1 MKNIV
6 PHNNKNVIFKLR
18 HKLLRV
24 LSYLV
29 NLKKK
34 IKKKFNNNNNINRPK
49 INNMSKKK
57 GCVISGLWV
66 IQSCW

>member
-6 PHNNKNVIFKLR
+6 PHNNKNVIFKPR

-29 NLKKK
+29 NLKKR
-34 IKKKFNNNNNINRPK
+34 FNNNNNINRPK

-57 GCVISGLWV
+57 GCVISGVWV